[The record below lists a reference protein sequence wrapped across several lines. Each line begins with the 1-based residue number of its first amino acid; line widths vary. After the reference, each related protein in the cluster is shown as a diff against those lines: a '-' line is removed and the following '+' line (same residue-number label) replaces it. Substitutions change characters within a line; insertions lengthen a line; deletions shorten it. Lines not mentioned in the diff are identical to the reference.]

1 MKLINILPHIPVI
14 GFFAML
20 SDSVF
25 CKQTTANIV
34 LSSVL
39 QSGFMPA
46 LVITTLNVCQ

>member
-1 MKLINILPHIPVI
+1 MKLINILPHVPVI
-14 GFFAML
+14 GFFAMF

-39 QSGFMPA
+39 QAAFIPVLLLAMAS
-46 LVITTLNVCQ
+46 